1 MELAT
6 ITNLLAEIEIDL
18 TIEKD
23 QQREIQI
30 KKMKEMMTGFD
41 APKANKT
48 MKLQYEAIA
57 RKHLAQWQNRII
69 NSDEMQLDC
78 QLVAPNMPT
87 HIVGQYIGR

>member
-1 MELAT
+1 
-6 ITNLLAEIEIDL
+6 
-18 TIEKD
+18 
-23 QQREIQI
+23 
-30 KKMKEMMTGFD
+30 
-41 APKANKT
+41 